1 MIDRY
6 FDLFLSA
13 GGRHLPLIFNAN
25 QYDRGERWIFTLKND
40 NGVAQPVSSGAI
52 IGLKSDGNVIA
63 NAGTV
68 DNAGRVVI
76 TETEQMTAAAGPAL
90 FEILIDNEN
99 HGSANFTV
107 LIEKRPGD
115 DADISDSDIS
125 LIQDAIDAAGQIG
138 DAAELAQRL
147 DEVEAQVEAIPEYT
161 LEYTEGGG
169 NRFIRLA
176 AGDVNKGNVQVLTK
190 AVKGSDRPVTGGA
203 VFDAVNL
210 PEHISADAQAVNLRL
225 EAGIYYVYGTLS
237 TLRLNVTDTTDSGNI
252 LRYFVMFT
260 SGETPTSLTLPTGC
274 NVDPNFAVEANH
286 TYEIEIIQANGQ
298 LFAKISKW

>member
-1 MIDRY
+1 MLDRY
-6 FDLFLSA
+6 FDLYLFS
-13 GGRHLPLIFNAN
+13 GRHLPLVFGAN
-25 QYDRGERWIFTLKND
+25 QGESGDRWIFSLKD
-40 NGVAQPVSSGAI
+40 ENGVAQPVANGSI
-52 IGLKSDGNVIA
+52 IGLKSDGNIIA

-68 DNAGRVVI
+68 DSAGRVVI
-76 TETEQMTAAAGPAL
+76 EETEQMTAAAGPAT
-90 FEILIDNEN
+90 FEILINN
-99 HGSANFTV
+99 QKHGSANFTV

-115 DADISDSDIS
+115 DAEPSESDLS
-125 LIQDAIDAAGQIG
+125 LFQRAIDAAGQIG
-138 DAAELAQRL
+138 DAAELAQRF

-210 PEHISADAQAVNLRL
+210 PEIIRADAQAVNLRL
-225 EAGIYYVYGTLS
+225 EAGVYYVYGTLS
-237 TLRLNVTDTTDSGNI
+237 TLRLNVTDTTGSGNI

-274 NVDPNFAVEANH
+274 KVEPNFAVEANH